1 MYVAVA
7 EHNPTTWRKAG
18 PLAHAGGKIYRSSDG
33 GRNWQRLGGG
43 LPESLKHE
51 FGALCLE
58 EWGDGYAVFGATTGG
73 EVYCG
78 ENNGERWTLI
88 ASGLAPISK
97 KGHERLLAAS

>member
-1 MYVAVA
+1 MFVAAA
-7 EHNPTTWRKAG
+7 EHNPTTWRKSAY
-18 PLAHAGGKIYRSSDG
+18 AGGRIYRSNNG
-33 GRNWQRLGGG
+33 GKNWQRLGGG

-58 EWGDGYAVFGATTGG
+58 DWGDSYSVFGATTGG

-78 ENNGERWTLI
+78 DANGERWTLI
-88 ASGLAPISK
+88 ASDLAPISK